1 MEYNV
6 ASGGCN
12 ETTDRILTILTDQ
25 LNLTV
30 PTPQTDLIGEGI
42 LDSLALVD
50 LIMHLEG
57 EFGFAVEPD
66 QLELDNFQTV
76 ERIGQMVLQ
85 STAELAKAAV

>member
-1 MEYNV
+1 MV
-6 ASGGCN
+6 GPLRSGWS
-12 ETTDRILTILTDQ
+12 
-25 LNLTV
+25 
-30 PTPQTDLIGEGI
+30 EGI

-85 STAELAKAAV
+85 STAELTNAAV

>member
-1 MEYNV
+1 M
-6 ASGGCN
+6 
-12 ETTDRILTILTDQ
+12 
-25 LNLTV
+25 NLTV
-30 PTPQTDLIGEGI
+30 PTTQTDLIGEGI

-76 ERIGQMVLQ
+76 ERIGQMV
-85 STAELAKAAV
+85 SAVDRLH

>member
-1 MEYNV
+1 MEHNV
-6 ASGGCN
+6 
-12 ETTDRILTILTDQ
+12 TTAPPSEATEKVLNILTDR

-57 EFGFAVEPD
+57 EFGIVVEPD
-66 QLELDNFQTV
+66 QLELENFQTV
-76 ERIGQMVLQ
+76 ERIGDMVVRF
-85 STAELAKAAV
+85 SG

>member
-1 MEYNV
+1 VSHNV
-6 ASGGCN
+6 ASGGCS
-12 ETTDRILTILTDQ
+12 ETTDRILNILTDQ

-76 ERIGQMVLQ
+76 ERIGQMVAQ
-85 STAELAKAAV
+85 STAELASAAV